1 MEINNEATVQIT
13 EHSAVQTANDGDKKK
28 KSSPKKALIIL
39 GVIVVV
45 LVIIGIVGNSGPD
58 KKAEK
63 SIEKIGEVSVDSLSA
78 IEEAESLFNELSDA
92 DKEKVENQDVLVSA
106 REQYE
111 KIKALYDAIEI
122 IGEVTLEKSEDIENA
137 RKLFDACDESMQTK
151 ITNADKLIAAESA
164 LALLN
169 AKEAEKLIADI
180 GEVTFESKSK
190 IEAAEKIYNGL
201 SEEAKNAVSNYAVLT
216 AAREKFNEVE
226 KAEGSKRAAEAFA
239 LLDKSYD
246 KVQGIT
252 WYEPTE
258 RPYYA
263 DTRSYVLPYIGI
275 QNGNA
280 WLRLAYWYT
289 ADDWIFWEN
298 LTIMV
303 DGKKYY
309 EYVGAFGTE
318 RDNDTEVWEYYDKAA
333 TDDDIEMLWAI
344 ANSVETIVRFQ
355 GDNYHYDLTI
365 SSSDKNAIKK
375 VLTAYEYAD
384 YLE

>member
-1 MEINNEATVQIT
+1 MENNNEVPIQTT
-13 EHSAVQTANDGDKKK
+13 EQPVMQAESVGDKKK
-28 KSSPKKALIIL
+28 KKSPVKALIIG
-39 GVIVVV
+39 GVIVAM
-45 LVIIGIVGNSGPD
+45 LAVIAVIGNTGPD

-63 SIEKIGEVSVDSLSA
+63 AIEKIGEVSVDSLAA
-78 IEEAESLFNELSDA
+78 IEEAESLFNELTDA
-92 DKEKVENQDVLVSA
+92 DKAMVENQDVLASA

-111 KIKALYDAIEI
+111 KIKSVYDAIEA
-122 IGEVTLEKSEDIENA
+122 IGEVTLEKAEDVKSLRA
-137 RKLFDACDESMQTK
+137 QFDACDESTQAK
-151 ITNADKLIAAESA
+151 ITNADKLTAAESA

-169 AKEAEKLIADI
+169 AKEAEKLIAEI

-190 IEAAEKIYNGL
+190 IEAAEKLCNGL
-201 SEEAKNAVSNYAVLT
+201 TEEAKAAVTNYTVLT
-216 AAREKFNEVE
+216 AAREKFNEIE
-226 KAEGSKRAAEAFA
+226 KTEGTKRAAEAFSV
-239 LLDKSYD
+239 LEKTYD

-263 DTRSYVLPYIGI
+263 DIRSYVLPYIGI

-280 WLRLAYWYT
+280 WLRLVYWYT

-333 TDDDIEMLWAI
+333 TDEDIEMLWAI
-344 ANSVETIVRFQ
+344 ADSEETIVRFQ
-355 GDNYHYDLTI
+355 GDNYHYDLTV
-365 SSSDKNAIKK
+365 SASDKNAIRK